1 MAQASQISMI
11 VIDPLRLIA
20 FSTAMPRLS
29 DRIGMPLSISFHA
42 PEGGHRFQKF
52 ESQKAE
58 RHRYTQS
65 ADRGPS
71 ADEIGEGGDRDADRA
86 AQEIGDHVDAVDEAA
101 RSEAR
106 RVGKECVSPCR
117 SRWSPYHQQKKQKY

>member
-86 AQEIGDHVDAVDEAA
+86 AQEIGDHVD
-101 RSEAR
+101 RSEEHTSELQSLMRISYAVFCLKKKNEHR
-106 RVGKECVSPCR
+106 YIK
-117 SRWSPYHQQKKQKY
+117 YHR